1 MDKFCANPLAKPMKG
16 AGGIT
21 GSWRTSRP
29 VLDPEKCNGCLI
41 CWLFCP
47 ENAIVRENRAIDYE
61 YCKGCG
67 VCAVECPRKAIA
79 MIKEE
84 ER

>member
-1 MDKFCANPLAKPMKG
+1 MDKFCVNPLAQPMKG
-16 AGGIT
+16 AGGAT

-29 VLDPEKCNGCLI
+29 VLDSEKCNGCLI
-41 CWLFCP
+41 CWLLCP
-47 ENAIVRENRAIDYE
+47 ENVIARVNRAIDYV

>member
-1 MDKFCANPLAKPMKG
+1 MNNPSIYPLSQPAKG

-21 GSWRTSRP
+21 GSWRIARP
-29 VLDPEKCNGCLI
+29 VFDPEKCNGCLR

-47 ENAIVRENRAIDYE
+47 EGCISKKDRAIDYN

-67 VCAVECPRKAIA
+67 ICATECAKKAIV
-79 MIKEE
+79 MVKEE
-84 ER
+84 GR